1 MKSWLATT
9 LLVLLAANLPPR
21 GVLAGGSSG
30 ESPGDMQ
37 ACRKAAVMAEQEQGL
52 PSGLLLA
59 IGQQESGRW
68 DAGSGAVQP
77 WPYAANAAGEG
88 RLFRSLTDAIG
99 YVRDRQRFGIQS
111 IDVGCF
117 QINLH
122 HHPTAFA
129 TLEEAF
135 DPDANARYA
144 AHFLKALYAEAGSWE
159 AAVGRYHSATPGLGD
174 SYKAAVLGRW
184 GGRGNATPA
193 ASTRTTPGMELVAG
207 VIVQRPLA
215 SSARSNVL
223 ASAAGL
229 PHVIT
234 PASGFSHPM

>member
-1 MKSWLATT
+1 MAVFMLLAPGP
-9 LLVLLAANLPPR
+9 LPLLAAALPET
-21 GVLAGGSSG
+21 A
-30 ESPGDMQ
+30 GDMQ
-37 ACRKAAVMAEQEQGL
+37 VCRKAAAAAEQEQGL
-52 PSGLLLA
+52 PPGLLLA

-68 DAGSGAVQP
+68 DAGSGSVQP

-88 RLFRSLTDAIG
+88 RLFPSRTDAIG
-99 YVRDRQRFGIQS
+99 YVADRLRSGIQS

-122 HHPTAFA
+122 HHPTAFS

-144 AHFLKALYAEAGSWE
+144 AHFLKGLYAGTGSWE
-159 AAVGRYHSATPGLGD
+159 AAVGRYHSATPALGD
-174 SYKAAVLGRW
+174 SYKAAVLSRW
-184 GGRGNATPA
+184 AGRGTVAAIAAPRATP
-193 ASTRTTPGMELVAG
+193 GVEIVAG
-207 VIVQRPLA
+207 VTVQRPLGA
-215 SSARSNVL
+215 SGQSKIL

-234 PASGFSHPM
+234 PSHL

>member
-1 MKSWLATT
+1 MKCGLP
-9 LLVLLAANLPPR
+9 LFLLLAASLLPRPL
-21 GVLAGGSSG
+21 LAAGT
-30 ESPGDMQ
+30 PGDMQ
-37 ACRKAAVMAEQEQGL
+37 VCRKAAVAAEQEQGL
-52 PSGLLLA
+52 PPGLLLA

-68 DAGSGAVQP
+68 DAASGAVEP

-88 RLFRSLTDAIG
+88 RLLSSRTEAIG
-99 YVRDRQRFGIQS
+99 YVTDRQRFGIRS

-144 AHFLKALYAEAGSWE
+144 ARFLKELYAETGSWE
-159 AAVGRYHSATPGLGD
+159 AAVGRYHSSTPGLGD

-184 GGRGNATPA
+184 GGRGGTIPSAP
-193 ASTRTTPGMELVAG
+193 TRTTPGIEIVAG
-207 VIVQRPLA
+207 VTVQRPLA
-215 SSARSNVL
+215 SGGQGNIL
-223 ASAAGL
+223 AAVAGL

-234 PASGFSHPM
+234 PGAGLSRHM

>member
-1 MKSWLATT
+1 
-9 LLVLLAANLPPR
+9 
-21 GVLAGGSSG
+21 
-30 ESPGDMQ
+30 
-37 ACRKAAVMAEQEQGL
+37 
-52 PSGLLLA
+52 LLA

-68 DAGSGAVQP
+68 DAATGAVQP

-88 RLFRSLTDAIG
+88 RLFASRTEAIG
-99 YVRDRQRFGIQS
+99 YVTDRLRFGIRS

-144 AHFLKALYAEAGSWE
+144 AHFLKALYAETGSWE

-174 SYKAAVLGRW
+174 GYRAAVLGRW
-184 GGRGNATPA
+184 GGRGGAPPTAP
-193 ASTRTTPGMELVAG
+193 TRTTPGIEIIAG
-207 VIVQRPLA
+207 VTVQRPLA
-215 SSARSNVL
+215 SAGQGNVL
-223 ASAAGL
+223 ASTAGL

-234 PASGFSHPM
+234 PGSGFEHHM

>member
-1 MKSWLATT
+1 MKPCPAVLL
-9 LLVLLAANLPPR
+9 LLVAAGMLPRPR
-21 GVLAGGSSG
+21 WAAGFSGGSQG
-30 ESPGDMQ
+30 AMQ
-37 ACRKAAVMAEQEQGL
+37 ICRTAAAGAEQEQGL
-52 PSGLLLA
+52 PPGLLLA

-68 DAGSGAVQP
+68 DAASGEVQP

-88 RLFRSLTDAIG
+88 RLFPSRTDAIG
-99 YVRDRQRFGIQS
+99 YVTDRLRSGVQS

-129 TLEEAF
+129 SLEEAF

-144 AHFLKALYAEAGSWE
+144 AHFLKALYAETGSWQ
-159 AAVGRYHSATPGLGD
+159 AAVGRYHSATPALGD

-184 GGRGNATPA
+184 GGRGTA
-193 ASTRTTPGMELVAG
+193 APTAAPRTTPGIEIIAG
-207 VIVQRPLA
+207 VTVQRPLA
-215 SSARSNVL
+215 SAGQANVV
-223 ASAAGL
+223 ASVAGL

-234 PASGFSHPM
+234 PRHM